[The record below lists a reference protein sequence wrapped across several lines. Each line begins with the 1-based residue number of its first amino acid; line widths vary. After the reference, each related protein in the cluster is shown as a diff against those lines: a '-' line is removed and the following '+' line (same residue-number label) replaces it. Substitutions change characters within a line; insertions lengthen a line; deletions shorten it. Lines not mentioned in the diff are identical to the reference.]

1 MELLWLALPFLVFLA
16 CPLMMVFC
24 FLGMRKMGCSS
35 PQASQAQALAG
46 TPEEQVAALRLQLAA
61 VEADLATS
69 RAQPVPG
76 SDPAGEARLAA
87 VSAR

>member
-1 MELLWLALPFLVFLA
+1 MELLWVALPFLVFLA

-24 FLGMRKMGCSS
+24 FLGMRKMGCRTRS
-35 PQASQAQALAG
+35 ANQAQAMAG

-69 RAQPVPG
+69 RARPAAG

-87 VSAR
+87 VPAR